1 MHRWLLQYSYRTPLS
16 WWVFAAAT
24 GGALGIALLT
34 VSFHALTAA
43 HTPPVK
49 TLRTL

>member
-1 MHRWLLQYSYRTPLS
+1 MYRWLLQYSYRTPLS

-34 VSFHALTAA
+34 VSFHALKAA

-49 TLRTL
+49 TLRTQ